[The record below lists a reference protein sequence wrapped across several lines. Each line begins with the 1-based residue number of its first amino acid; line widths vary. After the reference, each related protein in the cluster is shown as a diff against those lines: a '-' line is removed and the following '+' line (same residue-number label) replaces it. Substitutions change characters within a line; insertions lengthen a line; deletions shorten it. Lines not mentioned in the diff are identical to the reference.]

1 MRFLTA
7 GSRALLVELDPD
19 TDPAPVRL
27 YRALAGQPPPGALE
41 FVPAARTVLVR
52 YDPAHTTPD
61 NLADRITRHTGE
73 LRDEAPD
80 AASDAVEG
88 AVQQAG
94 AVLEIP
100 VTYDGEDLDE
110 VARATGLST
119 TEVTSLHRD
128 ALYTVAFCGF
138 APGFGYLTGL
148 PDALR
153 LPRRPS
159 PRTRVP
165 AGSLAIAD
173 RYTAVYP
180 HPSPGGWHLLGHT
193 ATAVWD
199 AGRRPPALL
208 TPGTRVRF
216 T

>member
-7 GSRALLVELDPD
+7 GSRALLVELDPAA
-19 TDPAPVRL
+19 DPAPAHL
-27 YRALAGQPPPGALE
+27 YRALADDPPPGALE
-41 FVPAARTVLVR
+41 LVPAARTVLVR
-52 YDPAHTTPD
+52 FDPALTTAAALTDQIGRTIPPD
-61 NLADRITRHTGE
+61 A
-73 LRDEAPD
+73 RDEASES
-80 AASDAVEG
+80 AE
-88 AVQQAG
+88 
-94 AVLEIP
+94 VLEIP
-100 VTYDGEDLDE
+100 VAYDGEDLDD

-119 TEVTSLHRD
+119 TEVVTRHQD

-148 PDALR
+148 DDTLR
-153 LPRRPS
+153 LPRRPV

-180 HPSPGGWHLLGHT
+180 HASPGGWHLLGHT
-193 ATAVWD
+193 TTPVWD
-199 AGRRPPALL
+199 TARQPPALL

-216 T
+216 TKHPRP

>member
-7 GSRALLVELDPD
+7 GSHALLVELDPD

-41 FVPAARTVLVR
+41 FIPAARTVLVR
-52 YDPAHTTPD
+52 YDPARTTPD
-61 NLADRITRHTGE
+61 ALADRIARTP
-73 LRDEAPD
+73 DQAPSPRPD
-80 AASDAVEG
+80 TASDPA
-88 AVQQAG
+88 QQAQHTD

-100 VTYDGEDLDE
+100 VTYDGQDLDE

-148 PDALR
+148 PDPLH

-193 ATAVWD
+193 TTAVWD
-199 AGRRPPALL
+199 TDRRPPALL